1 MKTLQRTQVESVN
14 HIFNRK
20 LHGMTLNE
28 ISGSM
33 EEYII
38 SEMQNEI
45 RIIKPII
52 EQINKSNNRS
62 KNSIFRRYK

>member
-1 MKTLQRTQVESVN
+1 
-14 HIFNRK
+14 
-20 LHGMTLNE
+20 MTLNE

-62 KNSIFRRYK
+62 KNSIFRRCK